1 LWIDIFTE
9 ERMNKSNLIAVF
21 SDKANLSKRSAEQF
35 VNLMVDAMVEALNNG
50 ERVEIRGFG
59 SFVVRNYAAYNGRNP
74 KTGET
79 IKVEQK
85 KLPFFKAGKDLLAR
99 IND

>member
-1 LWIDIFTE
+1 
-9 ERMNKSNLIAVF
+9 MNKSNLIAVF
-21 SDKANLSKRSAEQF
+21 SEKANLSKRNAEQF
-35 VNLMVDAMVEALNNG
+35 VNIMIDSMIKALKNG

-59 SFVVRNYAAYNGRNP
+59 SFVVRTYGAYEGRNP

-79 IKVEQK
+79 INVDQK
-85 KLPFFKAGKDLLAR
+85 KLPFFKAGKDLLSR

>member
-1 LWIDIFTE
+1 
-9 ERMNKSNLIAVF
+9 MNKSNLITVF
-21 SDKANLSKRSAEQF
+21 SEKANLSKRNAEQF
-35 VNLMVDAMVEALNNG
+35 VNLMIDAMIDALNNG

-59 SFVVRNYAAYNGRNP
+59 SFVVRTYGAYEGRNP

-79 IKVEQK
+79 IKVDQK
-85 KLPFFKAGKDLLAR
+85 RLPFFKAGKDLLSR

>member
-1 LWIDIFTE
+1 
-9 ERMNKSNLIAVF
+9 MNKSNLISVF
-21 SDKANLSKRSAEQF
+21 SEKANLSKRNAEQF
-35 VNLMVDAMVEALNNG
+35 VNIMIDSMIKALKNG

-59 SFVVRNYAAYNGRNP
+59 SFVVRTYGAYEGRNP

-79 IKVEQK
+79 INVDQK
-85 KLPFFKAGKDLLAR
+85 KLPFFKAGKDLLSR